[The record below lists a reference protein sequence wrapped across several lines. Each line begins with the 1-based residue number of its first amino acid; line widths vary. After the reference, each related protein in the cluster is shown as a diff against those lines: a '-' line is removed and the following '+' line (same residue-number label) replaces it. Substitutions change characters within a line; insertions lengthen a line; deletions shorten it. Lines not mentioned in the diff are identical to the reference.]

1 MSLRF
6 ELLYC
11 HGESPLWASFDW
23 TISMAHT
30 FVIALSG
37 IAMLQEQLYLG
48 FLFFWTYHEAL
59 WVASALHAVFPQ
71 DKPAC
76 SLLDEPLFAS
86 ARRAHG
92 MPSDE
97 ALVIA
102 TVTAF
107 LLIHQVFV
115 RRILPVFIELL
126 LVVLLPLA
134 LLSLYA
140 THNATLAQLGAGLGV
155 GLLLGSFSAL
165 IYHFFYKYH
174 LEAERD
180 AFHLGWLVP
189 TGAQMALARGEQADH
204 DTKMLKPELFAM

>member
-1 MSLRF
+1 MSLQF

-11 HGESPLWASFDW
+11 HGESLLWASFDGV
-23 TISMAHT
+23 ISTAHT

-37 IAMLQEQLYLG
+37 IAMLHEQLYLG

-59 WVASALHAVFPQ
+59 WTASALHALFPQ
-71 DKPAC
+71 DMPAC

-86 ARRAHG
+86 ARQARG

-102 TVTAF
+102 AVTSF
-107 LLIHQVFV
+107 LLIHQFFV
-115 RRILPVFIELL
+115 RRILPLFVELL
-126 LVVLLPLA
+126 LVVLLPLT

-140 THNATLAQLGAGLGV
+140 TRNATLAQLAVGLGV

-174 LEAERD
+174 LEAERE
-180 AFHLGWLVP
+180 AFHLNWLVP
-189 TGAQMALARGEQADH
+189 TGAQIMLARGEQPDH
-204 DTKMLKPELFAM
+204 DTKMLKPELFAL